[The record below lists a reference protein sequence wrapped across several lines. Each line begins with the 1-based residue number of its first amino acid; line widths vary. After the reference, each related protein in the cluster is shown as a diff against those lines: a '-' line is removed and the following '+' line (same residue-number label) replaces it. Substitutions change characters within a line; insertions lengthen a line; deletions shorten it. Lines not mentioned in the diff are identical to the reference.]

1 MVPTKQQ
8 LIEFGIEL
16 DRESVDVFETNY
28 LYRFDDVNYVILTDG
43 TVITQEEDNACGPEF
58 AIFPI
63 NY

>member
-1 MVPTKQQ
+1 MAPTKQQ

-16 DRESVDVFETNY
+16 DRESIDVFETNY

-43 TVITQEEDNACGPEF
+43 TVITQEEDNACGPMF